1 MKKKEL
7 VPKVDTAVG
16 IDFYH
21 KQWGKPTYDDQLL
34 FELLTVGTFQVG
46 LSWKVAAG
54 KREVF
59 LRNFENMNIQKVAA
73 MMPDDIERI
82 MEDPAMIRN
91 PRKIDAT
98 ITNARAIIGIQ
109 KEFGSFANYMWNFV
123 DNETIELEYI
133 DATDVPNSSPLAAQV
148 AKDMKKHGFKFVGPV
163 VTYMFMKA
171 SGLVRDVVLDQ

>member
-1 MKKKEL
+1 MN
-7 VPKVDTAVG
+7 
-16 IDFYH
+16 FYH
-21 KQWGKPTYDDQLL
+21 NQWGKPTHDDQLL

-59 LRNFENMNIQKVAA
+59 FKNFDNMEIAKVAA

-82 MEDPAMIRN
+82 MEDPNMIRN

-109 KEFGSFANYMWNFV
+109 KEFGSFATYLWNFV
-123 DNETIELEYI
+123 DNEPIELEYI
-133 DATDVPNSSPLAAQV
+133 DASEVPNSSPLAATL
-148 AKDMKKHGFKFVGPV
+148 AKDMKKRGFKFVGPI

-171 SGLVRDVVLDQ
+171 SGLVKDIVLDQ